1 VFDAHVRQRRQGAPL
16 PRAAEGDGVGVRAR
30 VTGDNYKW
38 VVLFVGAL
46 GAASFSMLRMGLPA
60 LGPALRDEFG
70 LTLTQVGLVFSAVAA
85 GVCVALLPW
94 GMLTDRIG
102 ERPVMAGGL
111 TAFAVAIG
119 ATAFSSSY
127 PTLLMGMFL
136 AGAMGASATGASGRA
151 VMGWF
156 TRAERGTALGIRQMA
171 LPLGGAAG
179 SVALPWL
186 IGAGGLEAA
195 FLTLSGIAL
204 TAAAAAL
211 ALMRDAPPP
220 RLTHAAYTPNV
231 EQPTHDPRQWRLG
244 AASGLLVVGQSAL
257 LGFIV
262 LFLVD
267 ARGLSTGVAAAALA
281 ALQLLGAGA
290 RIVAG
295 RRSDRDGLRIPLLRR
310 IAAADGVLLAACA
323 LLTGAPGAVLY
334 PILLT
339 AGIVAMC
346 WNGLAFTAAAEIA
359 GRQRAGTAMGLQN
372 TVVSLGSTLAP
383 AAFGALV
390 HAAGWSVAYASA
402 ALGPV
407 IALALLAPLQRDEA
421 RRAADRTARILAAST
436 STRAPTGARA

>member
-1 VFDAHVRQRRQGAPL
+1 MTGRVPAHR
-16 PRAAEGDGVGVRAR
+16 
-30 VTGDNYKW
+30 YKW
-38 VVLFVGAL
+38 VVLFTGAF

-70 LTLTQVGLVFSAVAA
+70 LSLTQVGLIFSAVAG

-94 GMLTDRIG
+94 GIVTDRVG

-111 TAFAVAIG
+111 TAFAVVIG
-119 ATAFSSSY
+119 ATAFASTY
-127 PTLLMGMFL
+127 TMLLVGMFL

-156 TRAERGTALGIRQMA
+156 ARDERGTALGIRQMA
-171 LPLGGAAG
+171 LPIGGAVG
-179 SVALPWL
+179 SLLLPKL
-186 IGAGGLEAA
+186 IDVGGLEAA
-195 FLTLSGIAL
+195 FLTLSGVAL

-220 RLTHAAYTPNV
+220 RLAHAAYIPDV
-231 EQPTHDPRQWRLG
+231 EQPTHDPRQWQLG
-244 AASGLLVVGQSAL
+244 GASGLLVVGQSAM

-267 ARGLSTGVAAAALA
+267 ARGLSTGVAAGGLA
-281 ALQLLGAGA
+281 TLQLLGAGA

-295 RRSDRDGLRIPLLRR
+295 RRSDRAGLRIPLLRR
-310 IAAADGVLLAACA
+310 IALADGVLLGACA
-323 LLTGAPGAVLY
+323 LLAGAPGAVLY
-334 PILLT
+334 PILLA
-339 AGIVAMC
+339 AGVIAMC

-372 TVVSLGSTLAP
+372 TVVSLGSTVAP
-383 AAFGALV
+383 TGFGALV
-390 HAAGWSVAYASA
+390 HAAGWSAAYGTA

-407 IALALLAPLQRDEA
+407 MALVLLAPLQHDEA
-421 RRAADRTARILAAST
+421 RRAADRTARILAARTSPST
-436 STRAPTGARA
+436 STATGATG